1 MPEYILSNAAEQ
13 DLEEIYAYSFLEFGE
28 QRADAYFESLE
39 SSLQRLAEQPALG
52 VDISNVR
59 VAYSRLVHHRHSI
72 YYKKSKR
79 GILVIRILGPGMSP
93 GRNLP

>member
-1 MPEYILSNAAEQ
+1 
-13 DLEEIYAYSFLEFGE
+13 
-28 QRADAYFESLE
+28 
-39 SSLQRLAEQPALG
+39 